1 MGILPRQSH
10 GQVQMCGKKATKSSG
25 VDVAIFAKVSLLL
38 LIDTISP
45 NSNSQLMG
53 LITA

>member
-1 MGILPRQSH
+1 
-10 GQVQMCGKKATKSSG
+10 
-25 VDVAIFAKVSLLL
+25 LL

-53 LITA
+53 LITAWATLIFMTKCA